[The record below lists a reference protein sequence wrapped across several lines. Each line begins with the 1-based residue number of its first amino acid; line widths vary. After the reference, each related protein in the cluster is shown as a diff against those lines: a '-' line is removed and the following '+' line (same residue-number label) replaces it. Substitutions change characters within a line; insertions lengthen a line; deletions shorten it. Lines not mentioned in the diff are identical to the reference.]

1 MTAVC
6 ENAVTAPAAPAQ
18 EAPTRRWRRLLVS
31 VVPVVALLVVLEVL
45 LFWSYFTGAVVPAPD
60 DFIGSYNNEPFAW
73 WRDGSMLHPTDW
85 VPYAWGGY
93 PAAISIQNGSWYLPI
108 GLIAT
113 LTPYSIH
120 AAASL
125 QALHVGFG
133 ALGMYVL
140 GRRWGLHRGAS
151 LVGLVGWFFAAGFYT
166 NALHPDIVRGFAWAP
181 WLVLV
186 LMPVFPWRRWWAIP
200 AAALVIW
207 QAVAGS
213 YPGIVVAAVYC
224 CAVGVLVAQL
234 VMRPRVRAY
243 LLPLGVAVLAAGLL
257 SAPKYVAALELRG
270 GASPTGRDDS
280 IFSRSMVGT
289 AFFPYDLMTLPND
302 LSMRSFFVPATC
314 WALLALVRWRDPLV
328 RVAAAVGGT
337 ALLLG
342 MPFWPWYNA
351 LVELPGMSLSRFRM
365 ADFRTFLLLGV
376 VMAAM
381 AGLSSA
387 LRAVSADAP
396 AGGPARRRWSRP
408 VGTVA
413 LVALVSGAAAIG
425 VLAHWG
431 AGRWAPPWTLLL
443 VAATVVAIV
452 GRIGLPEW
460 HGPRAAGPWAA
471 VLVLLTVV
479 SGVQWAYSVTPPW
492 RADRAQIELSTWGT
506 ESDDIMVEDEPDD
519 WSPQR
524 PARIPLDDAV
534 APPTDVYWNQSFY
547 DGVDAVGG
555 YVNLKGSPAFNAAIV
570 AIVDP
575 VRAEDTRAL
584 YAASGIGIQVDGPG
598 DLPTAEEV
606 ADCAAGRSCGPD
618 VVVEPDGYQP
628 GALDYD
634 VTAERD
640 VELNFNEAYYEGWQ
654 VTACPSGQDTGC
666 QDLRAQMGSVGTM
679 VVAVPAGQWD
689 VSMVYD
695 TPGESRNRWAFGV
708 GLLLL
713 GAAATVVGLRARAGQ
728 RPGDDGGSS
737 GTDLE
742 ASAVVDEPPAPGP
755 AVTGTDGGASR

>member
-1 MTAVC
+1 MTAVA
-6 ENAVTAPAAPAQ
+6 EHMATTPAVPAQ
-18 EAPTRRWRRLLVS
+18 SPSGGRRRRLLVS
-31 VVPVVALLVVLEVL
+31 VLPVVGLLVVLELL
-45 LFWSYFTGAVVPAPD
+45 LFWSYFTGAIVPAPD
-60 DFIGSYNNEPFAW
+60 DFIGSYNNEPYAW
-73 WRDGSMLHPTDW
+73 WRDGSMLDPTDW

-108 GLIAT
+108 GLVAT

-140 GRRWGLHRGAS
+140 GRTWGLHRGAS
-151 LVGLVGWFFAAGFYT
+151 LVGLTGWFFAAGFYT
-166 NALHPDIVRGFAWAP
+166 NGLHPDIVRGFAWAP
-181 WLVLV
+181 WLLLV
-186 LMPVFPWRRWWAIP
+186 LMPAFPWRRWWAIP

-224 CAVGVLVAQL
+224 CAAGVVVAQVVL
-234 VMRPRVRAY
+234 RPRVREY

-270 GASPTGRDDS
+270 SASPTGQDDS
-280 IFSRSMVGT
+280 IFSRAMVGT
-289 AFFPYDLMTLPND
+289 AFFPYDLMSLPND

-337 ALLLG
+337 ALLVGL
-342 MPFWPWYNA
+342 PFWPWYDA
-351 LVELPGMSLSRFRM
+351 LAGLPGMSLSRFRM

-376 VMAAM
+376 VVAAM

-387 LRAVSADAP
+387 LRAASDS
-396 AGGPARRRWSRP
+396 GRDEARGWRRWSRP

-413 LVALVSGAAAIG
+413 LVALVCGAAAIG
-425 VLAHWG
+425 ILAHWG
-431 AGRWAPPWTLLL
+431 AGRWAPPWTVLL
-443 VAATVVAIV
+443 VAAAVVALV
-452 GRIGLPEW
+452 GRMGLPEW
-460 HGPRAAGPWAA
+460 HGPRAAGPWAT

-492 RADRAQIELSTWGT
+492 RADRAHLELSTWGT
-506 ESDDIMVEDEPDD
+506 ESEDLMAEDEPDD
-519 WSPQR
+519 WSARR

-534 APPTDVYWNQSFY
+534 APATDVYWNQSFY

-555 YVNLKGSPAFNAAIV
+555 YVNLKGSPAFNAARAAV
-570 AIVDP
+570 ADP
-575 VRAEDTRAL
+575 VVGTDTRAL
-584 YAASGIGIQVDGPG
+584 YAAPGIGVQVDGPG
-598 DLPTAEEV
+598 DLPSVEEID
-606 ADCAAGRSCGPD
+606 ACAAGRSCGPD
-618 VVVEPDGYQP
+618 VVVEPDGYLP
-628 GALDYD
+628 GALGYD

-640 VELNFNEAYYEGWQ
+640 VEVNFNEAYYPGWQ
-654 VTACPSGQDTGC
+654 VTACPSGTEDGC
-666 QDLRAQMGSVGTM
+666 QDLAVQMSSVGTM
-679 VVAVPAGQWD
+679 VVAVPVGQWD

-695 TPGESRNRWAFGV
+695 TPGESRNRWAFAVGV
-708 GLLLL
+708 LLL
-713 GAAATVVGLRARAGQ
+713 GAAATVVGLRARAA
-728 RPGDDGGSS
+728 RTRE
-737 GTDLE
+737 GTDGSRRSRRNPE
-742 ASAVVDEPPAPGP
+742 PAAEVGKSPVAGPAKEEPPA
-755 AVTGTDGGASR
+755 